1 MRILNAEATADLLP
15 YERLIPAVAQA
26 MLDLRDGLINASP
39 RTVLPL
45 PEGGSYLAMPC
56 TDKSYAVT
64 KLVAVTPAN
73 RERGQ
78 PTIQGRVLVSEASS
92 GTALIILDGMVVTA
106 RRTAAVTLLGIETL
120 LARAPE
126 SVVLVGTGAQAL
138 THALAMGER
147 WPGVQLRCVGRGRAQ
162 SDAFASSLTEQGLNA
177 RVLPL
182 AQALEDASAAVAAT
196 TSLTAVL
203 PEQIDPNTL
212 IVGLGSFTPQ
222 MAELPAAQVRS
233 RQVWVDDIEGAK
245 HEAGDLI
252 QAGLDWSRVHALAE
266 ALSNPGNA
274 RAPMLY
280 KTVGHAAWD
289 LAAVRT
295 ALAE

>member
-15 YERLIPAVAQA
+15 YERLIPAVRQT
-26 MLDLRDGLINASP
+26 MLDLRAGLIHASP

-45 PEGGSYLAMPC
+45 PDGGSYLAMPC
-56 TDKSYAVT
+56 TDARYAVT

-78 PTIQGRVLVSEASS
+78 PTIQGRVVVSEAGS
-92 GTALIILDGMVVTA
+92 GTPLIILDGIVVTA

-120 LARAPE
+120 LGLAPE
-126 SVVLVGTGAQAL
+126 SIVLIGTGAQAL

-162 SDAFASSLTEQGLNA
+162 SNAFAAGLRAQGLNVS
-177 RVLPL
+177 VLPL
-182 AQALEDASAAVAAT
+182 EQALEGATAAVAAT

-203 PEQIDPNTL
+203 PIDVDPATL

-222 MAELPAAQVRS
+222 MAELPAKQVRQ
-233 RQVWVDDIEGAK
+233 RQVWVDELDGAR
-245 HEAGDLI
+245 HEAGDLL
-252 QAGLDWSRVHALAE
+252 QAGVDWSRVHTLAE
-266 ALSNPGNA
+266 ALADRALP
-274 RAPMLY
+274 RAPMLL

>member
-1 MRILNAEATADLLP
+1 MRILNAEATAELLP
-15 YERLIPAVAQA
+15 YEQLIPAVAQA
-26 MLDLRDGLINASP
+26 MLDLSEGLINASP
-39 RTVLPL
+39 RSVLPL
-45 PEGGSYLAMPC
+45 PDGGSYLAMPC
-56 TDKSYAVT
+56 TDEHYAVT

-73 RERGQ
+73 RDRGQ
-78 PTIQGRVLVSEASS
+78 PTIQGRVLVSEAAT

-120 LARAPE
+120 LKGPPE

-138 THALAMGER
+138 SHALAMGER
-147 WPGVQLRCVGRGRAQ
+147 WPGVQLRCVGRARPQ
-162 SDAFASSLTEQGLNA
+162 SEAFAASLKAQGLNA

-182 AQALEDASAAVAAT
+182 DQALEGASVALTAT

-203 PEQIDPNTL
+203 PEHLDAGTL
-212 IVGLGSFTPQ
+212 VVGIGSFTPQ
-222 MAELPAAQVRS
+222 MAELPAALVRS

-252 QAGLDWSRVHALAE
+252 QAGMDWSRVHALAQ
-266 ALSNPGNA
+266 ALSKPA
-274 RAPMLY
+274 AAQTPALY

-295 ALAE
+295 ALAK

>member
-15 YERLIPAVAQA
+15 YERLIPAVRQA
-26 MLDLRDGLINASP
+26 MLDLRAGLIHASP

-45 PEGGSYLAMPC
+45 PDGGSYLAMPC
-56 TDKSYAVT
+56 TDARYAVT

-78 PTIQGRVLVSEASS
+78 PTIQGRVVVSEAGS
-92 GTALIILDGMVVTA
+92 GTPLIILDGIVVTA

-120 LARAPE
+120 LGLAPE
-126 SVVLVGTGAQAL
+126 SIVLIGTGAQAL

-162 SDAFASSLTEQGLNA
+162 SNAFAAGLRAQGMNVS
-177 RVLPL
+177 VLPL
-182 AQALEDASAAVAAT
+182 EQALEGATVAVAAT

-203 PEQIDPNTL
+203 PDEIDPATL

-222 MAELPAAQVRS
+222 MAELPAKQVRQ
-233 RQVWVDDIEGAK
+233 RQVWVDELDGAR
-245 HEAGDLI
+245 HEAGDLL
-252 QAGLDWSRVHALAE
+252 QAGVDWSRVHTLAE
-266 ALSNPGNA
+266 ALSNTALP
-274 RAPMLY
+274 RAPMLL

-295 ALAE
+295 ALID

>member
-1 MRILNAEATADLLP
+1 MRILNAESTADLLP
-15 YERLIPAVAQA
+15 YERLIPAVRQA
-26 MLDLRDGLINASP
+26 MLDLRAGLIHASG

-56 TDKSYAVT
+56 TDARYAVT

-78 PTIQGRVLVSEASS
+78 PTIQGRVVVSEAGS
-92 GTALIILDGMVVTA
+92 GTPLIILDGIVVTA
-106 RRTAAVTLLGIETL
+106 RRTAAVTLLGMETL
-120 LARAPE
+120 LGQAPE
-126 SVVLVGTGAQAL
+126 IVVLVGTGAQAL

-162 SDAFASSLTEQGLNA
+162 SSAFAATLIAQGLNA

-182 AQALEDASAAVAAT
+182 EQALEGATAAVTAT

-203 PEQIDPNTL
+203 PDEVDPATL

-222 MAELPAAQVRS
+222 MAELPAKQVRQ
-233 RQVWVDDIEGAK
+233 RQVWVDELDGAR
-245 HEAGDLI
+245 HEAGDLL
-252 QAGLDWSRVHALAE
+252 QAGVDWNRVHILAE
-266 ALSNPGNA
+266 ALSNSALP
-274 RAPMLY
+274 RAPMLL

-295 ALAE
+295 ALID

>member
-26 MLDLRDGLINASP
+26 MLDLRNGLINASP
-39 RTVLPL
+39 RSVLPL
-45 PEGGSYLAMPC
+45 PDGGSYLAMPC
-56 TDKSYAVT
+56 TDACYAVT

-78 PTIQGRVLVSEASS
+78 PTIQGRVLVSEAAT
-92 GTALIILDGMVVTA
+92 GTALIILDGMVLTA

-120 LARAPE
+120 LARAPQN
-126 SVVLVGTGAQAL
+126 VVLVGTGAQAL

-147 WPGVQLRCVGRGRAQ
+147 WPGVQLRCVGRGRTQ
-162 SDAFASSLTEQGLNA
+162 SDAFASSLKAQGLNA

-182 AQALEDASAAVAAT
+182 EHALEGACVALTAT
-196 TSLTAVL
+196 TSLSAVL
-203 PEQIDPNTL
+203 PDQVGADTL
-212 IVGLGSFTPQ
+212 IVGIGSFTPQ

-252 QAGLDWSRVHALAE
+252 QASLDWSRVHALAQ
-266 ALSNPGNA
+266 ALSNPTA
-274 RAPMLY
+274 IQSPVLY

>member
-1 MRILNAEATADLLP
+1 MRILNAESTAELLP

-26 MLDLRDGLINASP
+26 MLDLRAGLINASP
-39 RTVLPL
+39 RSVLPL
-45 PEGGSYLAMPC
+45 PDGGSYLAMPC
-56 TDKSYAVT
+56 TDDHFAVT

-78 PTIQGRVLVSEASS
+78 PTIQGRVLVSKAVTGE
-92 GTALIILDGMVVTA
+92 ALIILDGMVVTA

-120 LARAPE
+120 LKQAPA
-126 SVVLVGTGAQAL
+126 SVVLIGTGAQAL

-147 WPGVQLRCVGRGRAQ
+147 WPGVQLRCVGRARPQ
-162 SDAFASSLTEQGLNA
+162 SEAFAASLKAQGLNA

-182 AQALEDASAAVAAT
+182 EHALEDASVVLTAT

-203 PEQIDPNTL
+203 PERIDTATL
-212 IVGLGSFTPQ
+212 VVGIGSFTPQ
-222 MAELPAAQVRS
+222 MAELPAALVRS
-233 RQVWVDDIEGAK
+233 RQVWVDDLDGAR

-252 QAGLDWSRVHALAE
+252 QAELDWSRVHPLAQALDTPD
-266 ALSNPGNA
+266 SVH
-274 RAPMLY
+274 APALY

>member
-15 YERLIPAVAQA
+15 YERLIPAVARA
-26 MLDLRDGLINASP
+26 MQDLRAGLIHASA

-45 PEGGSYLAMPC
+45 PEGGTYLAMPC
-56 TDKSYAVT
+56 TDARYAVT
-64 KLVAVTPAN
+64 KLVAVNPAN

-78 PTIQGRVLVSEASS
+78 PTIQGRVVVSEA
-92 GTALIILDGMVVTA
+92 GTGTPLIILDGIVVTA

-120 LARAPE
+120 LARPPE
-126 SVVLVGTGAQAL
+126 TVVLVGTGTQAM
-138 THALAMGER
+138 THALAMSER
-147 WPGVQLRCVGRGRAQ
+147 WPGVQLRCVGRVRAQ
-162 SDAFASSLTEQGLNA
+162 SSAFAAALSAQGLNA

-182 AQALEDASAAVAAT
+182 EQALEDASVAVTAT

-203 PEQIDPNTL
+203 PDDVAPNTL

-222 MAELPAAQVRS
+222 MAELPAKQVRQ
-233 RQVWVDDIEGAK
+233 RQLWVDDLDGAR
-245 HEAGDLI
+245 HEAGDLL
-252 QAGLDWSRVHALAE
+252 QAGVDWSRVHILAE
-266 ALSNPGNA
+266 ALADKTLP
-274 RAPMLY
+274 RAPMLL